1 VEWKLP
7 AKGGG
12 AEAAA
17 KAMEK
22 SATESMAFFE
32 SSS

>member
-17 KAMEK
+17 KSNGEK
-22 SATESMAFFE
+22 RNGINGVL
-32 SSS
+32 